1 MMSIVKSIIVK
12 TVNAVSVKNP
22 ICSKM
27 QNSYIS
33 SKKLLAIFNISG
45 LVGSTDS

>member
-12 TVNAVSVKNP
+12 TNAVSVKNP